1 MPVLGSGVD
10 GGVVLVVV
18 VPAGGAVVVVAAGGA
33 VVVVPA
39 GGAVVVVPPD
49 AGSGTGG
56 VGVRLE
62 LAADAVP
69 PEASSATVAS
79 RVAAGGCSAIARATL

>member
-10 GGVVLVVV
+10 GAVVLVVV
-18 VPAGGAVVVVAAGGA
+18 VPAGAA

-39 GGAVVVVPPD
+39 GGAVVVLPGW
-49 AGSGTGG
+49 GSGTGG

-79 RVAAGGCSAIARATL
+79 RVAAGRCSAIARATL